1 MALGDVPFG
10 LYGSGSNREERAYL
24 SRLQAAALGAGGR
37 GNMEGSETVEELF
50 ALLRKTSRGR
60 LVSKAFRRK
69 HGDGNFGFDRRT
81 EVRPV
86 RLASPDAY
94 H

>member
-1 MALGDVPFG
+1 
-10 LYGSGSNREERAYL
+10 
-24 SRLQAAALGAGGR
+24 
-37 GNMEGSETVEELF
+37 MEGSETVEELF

-60 LVSKAFRRK
+60 LVSKAFRCK

-86 RLASPDAY
+86 RLASPDTY
-94 H
+94 R